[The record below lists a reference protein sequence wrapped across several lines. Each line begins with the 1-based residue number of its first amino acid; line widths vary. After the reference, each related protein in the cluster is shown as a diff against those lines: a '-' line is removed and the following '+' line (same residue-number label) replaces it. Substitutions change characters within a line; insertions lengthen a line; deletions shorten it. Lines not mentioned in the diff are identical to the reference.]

1 MKMIEYRRENKWE
14 ENGVTYNAFVSRIN
28 SWWSWKDAVSVKWRE
43 LHRKQYE
50 KTRKVDESW
59 YYIDIKYKLEE
70 AVVFA
75 VIYEDMIHEIEEK
88 YLATDEPQE
97 AYELIQKKKKLEK
110 EYDVFLSA
118 QV

>member
-28 SWWSWKDAVSVKWRE
+28 SWWSRKDAVSVRWRE

-50 KTRKVDESW
+50 KTRKVDDSR
-59 YYIDIKYKLEE
+59 YLIDVKYSIEE
-70 AVVFA
+70 AIVFA
-75 VIYEDMIHEIEEK
+75 VIYEDMIHEIENQ
-88 YLATDEPQE
+88 YYATDEPQE
-97 AYELIQKKKKLEK
+97 AHELLLKKKKLEK

-118 QV
+118 QI